1 MPSTMNYNL
10 KIVNPAVIFNNVY
23 ASGRVVSINL
33 NSSDGSTSQKTG
45 NHFIGNLQ
53 TLRVQG
59 TATFPDLPASAFAG
73 IEVKGYRDA
82 EGTELII
89 EPTAAQVYPD
99 ISGGK
104 HSVVFSLDLI
114 INLAPTD
121 VLYLFIKTI
130 EVTNNGNVSDGN
142 TGTFSVSELEVV
154 NRRL

>member
-1 MPSTMNYNL
+1 MNYNL
-10 KIVNPAVIFNNVY
+10 KIINPAVIFNNVY
-23 ASGRVVSINL
+23 ASGRKVSINL
-33 NSSDGSTSQKTG
+33 NSTDSVSTSQKTG
-45 NHFIGNLQ
+45 NNFIGNLQ

-59 TATFPDLPASAFAG
+59 TATFPDLPASSFAG
-73 IEVKGYRDA
+73 IEVKGYRDE